1 MIEEFEGRTHKYFYF
16 RHLFRSSIVMG
27 QIGEEEGNDDG
38 ASRKDIIPFPLTP
51 AKLEMVKKC
60 WYKINVVL
68 LLWRSFTLN
77 FLQHSTKT
85 TTYVVT
91 GNMN

>member
-1 MIEEFEGRTHKYFYF
+1 
-16 RHLFRSSIVMG
+16 MG